1 MATPIV
7 SESEILERFAAVVAR
22 SLRIDAALV
31 TPDAYLC
38 DLGAE
43 SLDLLEITM
52 EAEDEFNIL
61 IPQKN
66 ILQTAQE
73 VFGFGVLVKD
83 GRLTEEGAKFLL
95 RRMPELDPAT
105 VVAGMSTA
113 ELGRT
118 FQRVATWLRMI
129 QGLMAQTP
137 QVCPS
142 CETPFGKAVAGRLTC
157 AKCAIQVDLPSG
169 DDLNR
174 RWVEEYHRTELV
186 HLQRETP
193 QIQRDSPQAV

>member
-1 MATPIV
+1 MSTPTV
-7 SESEILERFAAVVAR
+7 SESEILERFAQVVAR

-73 VFGFGVLVKD
+73 VFGFGVLVRD
-83 GRLTEEGAKFLL
+83 GFLTEDGVKFLR

-105 VVAGMSTA
+105 VVAGMSMA
-113 ELGRT
+113 DLGRA
-118 FQRVATWLRMI
+118 FQRVGTWLRMI
-129 QGLMAQTP
+129 QGLMAYSP
-137 QVCPS
+137 RVCPS
-142 CETPFGKAVAGRLTC
+142 CETPFSKAIAGRLKC
-157 AKCAIQVDLPSG
+157 AKCGKEVDLPSG

-174 RWVEEYHRTELV
+174 RWVEEYHRAEF
-186 HLQRETP
+186 P
-193 QIQRDSPQAV
+193 QVLRDSPQAV

>member
-1 MATPIV
+1 MATPMV
-7 SESEILERFAAVVAR
+7 SESEILDRFAQVVAR

-73 VFGFGVLVKD
+73 VFGFGVLVRD
-83 GRLTEEGAKFLL
+83 GHLTEEGAKFLH
-95 RRMPELDPAT
+95 RRMPELDSAT
-105 VVAGMSTA
+105 VVAGMSMA
-113 ELGRT
+113 DLGRA
-118 FQRVATWLRMI
+118 FQRVGTWLRMI
-129 QGLMAQTP
+129 QGLVEQSPSA
-137 QVCPS
+137 CPN
-142 CETPFGKAVAGRLTC
+142 CDAPFSKAVAGRLKC
-157 AKCAIQVDLPSG
+157 AKCATEVDLPSG

-174 RWVEEYHRTELV
+174 RWVEEYHRLEL
-186 HLQRETP
+186 P
-193 QIQRDSPQAV
+193 QSPTQTLRDSPQAV

>member
-1 MATPIV
+1 METPTV
-7 SESEILERFAAVVAR
+7 SESEILDRFAQVVAR

-31 TPDAYLC
+31 TPEAYLC

-73 VFGFGVLVKD
+73 VFGFGVLVRD
-83 GRLTEEGAKFLL
+83 GHLTEEGVKFLH
-95 RRMPELDPAT
+95 RRMPELDRNT
-105 VVAGMSTA
+105 VVAGMTIA
-113 ELGRT
+113 DLGRA
-118 FQRVATWLRMI
+118 FQRVGTWVRMI
-129 QGLMAQTP
+129 QGLIAYSP
-137 QVCPS
+137 QVCPT
-142 CETPFGKAVAGRLTC
+142 CETPFSKAVAGRLKC
-157 AKCAIQVDLPSG
+157 AKCKTEIDLPSG

-174 RWVEEYHRTELV
+174 RWVEEYHQAELPRI
-186 HLQRETP
+186 L
-193 QIQRDSPQAV
+193 RDSPQAV